1 MGENREVGGKLL
13 YFLAGSFV
21 GAAVALLFAPRSG
34 GETRDFLVSKGRKLK
49 DQASSYVE
57 KGKETLNK
65 QREQIAQAIEAGR
78 QAYGDEKDKPE

>member
-1 MGENREVGGKLL
+1 MGENREVGSKLL

-34 GETRDFLVSKGRKLK
+34 EETRELLASKGRKLK

-65 QREQIAQAIEAGR
+65 QKEQIAQALEAGR
-78 QAYGDEKDKPE
+78 QAYGEEKNKPE

>member
-1 MGENREVGGKLL
+1 MGENREVSGKLL

-34 GETRDFLVSKGRKLK
+34 EETRELLASKGRKLK

-65 QREQIAQAIEAGR
+65 QKEQIAQAIEAGR
-78 QAYGDEKDKPE
+78 QAYGEEKNKLE